1 MKKTIT
7 GNVFKFGDN
16 INTDI
21 ISPPQYIELTVE
33 EASVHAMEAVDPTF
47 TKRFQPS
54 DIIVGGNNFGSGSSR
69 ETSPLALRYLG
80 AGAVVAK
87 FFARIFYRNSIN
99 IGLPLFECPDTDRIC
114 EGDVLEIDTA
124 AGIIYN
130 RTKNEQYQCSKIPDH
145 IMSLIEDGGLVKRL
159 EMRFL
164 VNGKSVV
171 PVNRL
176 FLVR

>member
-1 MKKTIT
+1 MEKIIRGKS
-7 GNVFKFGDN
+7 FKFGDN

-47 TKRFQPS
+47 TQRFAPG

-80 AGAVVAK
+80 TGAVVAK

-99 IGLPLFECPDTDRIC
+99 IGLPIIECPEAAKAIEAGDEVEVDFDSGVITDK
-114 EGDVLEIDTA
+114 T
-124 AGIIYN
+124 
-130 RTKNEQYQCSKIPDH
+130 T
-145 IMSLIEDGGLVKRL
+145 
-159 EMRFL
+159 
-164 VNGKSVV
+164 GKSYTGQAF
-171 PVNRL
+171 PEFMQKIIKAEGLINYINQK
-176 FLVR
+176 

>member
-1 MKKTIT
+1 MKSEIK

-54 DIIVGGNNFGSGSSR
+54 DIIVGGSNFGSGSSR

-80 AGAVVAK
+80 TGAVVAK
-87 FFARIFYRNSIN
+87 YFARIFYRNSIN
-99 IGLPLFECPDTDRIC
+99 IGLPLFECPETDKIDA
-114 EGDVLEIDTA
+114 GDVLRIDTA

-130 RTKNEQYQCSKIPDH
+130 ETKGEEYKCSKIPDH

-159 EMRFL
+159 EKMF
-164 VNGKSVV
+164 GK
-171 PVNRL
+171 
-176 FLVR
+176 

>member
-1 MKKTIT
+1 MEREIT
-7 GNVFKFGDN
+7 GTVFKFGDN

-47 TKRFQPS
+47 TQRFQHG

-80 AGAVVAK
+80 TGAVVAK

-99 IGLPLFECPDTDRIC
+99 IGLPLFECPETDKIDA
-114 EGDVLEIDTA
+114 GDILKIDTA

-130 RTKNEQYQCSKIPDH
+130 LTKNEQYKCSKIPDH

-159 EMRFL
+159 EKRFH
-164 VNGKSVV
+164 VEENGGTQKESE
-171 PVNRL
+171 
-176 FLVR
+176 

>member
-1 MKKTIT
+1 MEREIKGT
-7 GNVFKFGDN
+7 VFKFGDN

-47 TKRFQPS
+47 TQRFQHG

-80 AGAVVAK
+80 TGAVVAK

-99 IGLPLFECPDTDRIC
+99 IGLPLFECPETDKIDA
-114 EGDVLEIDTA
+114 GDILKIDTA

-130 RTKNEQYQCSKIPDH
+130 LTKNEQYKCSKIPDH

-159 EMRFL
+159 EKRFH
-164 VNGKSVV
+164 VEENGGTQKESE
-171 PVNRL
+171 
-176 FLVR
+176 